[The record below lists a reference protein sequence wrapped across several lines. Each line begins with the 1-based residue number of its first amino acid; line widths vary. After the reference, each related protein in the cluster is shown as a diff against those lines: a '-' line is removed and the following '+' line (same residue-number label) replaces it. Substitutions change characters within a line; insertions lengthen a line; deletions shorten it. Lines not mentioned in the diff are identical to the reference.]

1 MHTVAFAARERRVP
15 MKKTLGLTSA
25 VLMAVSLTACSDS
38 SDEYCDTL
46 KESQTQFSDLDFAS
60 LSDEG
65 FTDLQDQVGT
75 LADQAPSEVSDDWE
89 ALGDKLDEFKTLLD
103 EAGIGLGDLETLQQG
118 TVPEGVDPAKLQ
130 ELAPKLQEF
139 AVDPRL
145 EEAQQ
150 AIRDNAK
157 SECEITLGE

>member
-1 MHTVAFAARERRVP
+1 

-46 KESQTQFSDLDFAS
+46 KESQTQFSDLNFSS
-60 LSDEG
+60 LSDDE
-65 FTDLQDQVGT
+65 FTDLRDQVGT

-89 ALGDKLDEFKTLLD
+89 ALGGKLDEFKTLLD
-103 EAGIGLGDLETLQQG
+103 DAGIGLGDIEALQQG
-118 TVPEGVDPAKLQ
+118 TLPDGADPAKL
-130 ELAPKLQEF
+130 EALAPKMQAF
-139 AVDPRL
+139 ADDPTL
-145 EEAQQ
+145 DEAQQ
-150 AIRDNAK
+150 AIKDNAK